1 MYRCA
6 RNSKAVLSS
15 SESPPMLPLP
25 EATRG
30 KSHQVPSGS
39 SGGPWRPSTGRRP
52 GMDRAVSPLPADCFH
67 LVFVSP
73 EATAVSEELGGDA
86 SPAPSVRIHGA
97 RHARKVCHCRPP
109 PCAHQEEERVM
120 RHVVTFILT
129 QPGKSQLSLGFANVN
144 LHNWWTQEA
153 GSSLI
158 TAASHYETEV
168 LRTRCGSGFTLISR
182 PLWAESGRIWY
193 FTSHPAVKLSTLRIP
208 GRLSVWFSQNHML
221 SWVDFSTSFPQSS
234 PRLSTC
240 KYVAR
245 MMTEIRQWMAG
256 RPWNPLGLTEQ
267 LKVSRAAYAWRV
279 GADRLWSTSN
289 VSQSRR
295 GGKKKRRLCSTW
307 NCFLSSMEPHESTA
321 VTQI

>member
-1 MYRCA
+1 MPFKCDRKAKTHFKERLSDKLECHLSQNKFKINRKYHRKKKNITISEKLRNWMYRCA

-73 EATAVSEELGGDA
+73 EATAVSEELGSDA

-144 LHNWWTQEA
+144 LHNW
-153 GSSLI
+153 
-158 TAASHYETEV
+158 
-168 LRTRCGSGFTLISR
+168 
-182 PLWAESGRIWY
+182 
-193 FTSHPAVKLSTLRIP
+193 
-208 GRLSVWFSQNHML
+208 
-221 SWVDFSTSFPQSS
+221 
-234 PRLSTC
+234 
-240 KYVAR
+240 
-245 MMTEIRQWMAG
+245 
-256 RPWNPLGLTEQ
+256 
-267 LKVSRAAYAWRV
+267 
-279 GADRLWSTSN
+279 
-289 VSQSRR
+289 
-295 GGKKKRRLCSTW
+295 
-307 NCFLSSMEPHESTA
+307 
-321 VTQI
+321 

>member
-6 RNSKAVLSS
+6 RNRKAVLFLSS
-15 SESPPMLPLP
+15 SESPSVLPLP

-39 SGGPWRPSTGRRP
+39 SGGPWCPSTGRRP

-73 EATAVSEELGGDA
+73 EATAVSEELGSDA
-86 SPAPSVRIHGA
+86 SPAPSVGIHGA
-97 RHARKVCHCRPP
+97 RRSSESVSLPASAMCSSRGGTSDASR
-109 PCAHQEEERVM
+109 
-120 RHVVTFILT
+120 RHIYPHTTREKSTF
-129 QPGKSQLSLGFANVN
+129 SW
-144 LHNWWTQEA
+144 LHNWWTQNT

-158 TAASHYETEV
+158 TAASRYETEV

-193 FTSHPAVKLSTLRIP
+193 FMSHPAVKLSTLRIP

-221 SWVDFSTSFPQSS
+221 SWVDFLNFLPAVNSSTVYMQICCEDDD
-234 PRLSTC
+234 RDTT
-240 KYVAR
+240 VN
-245 MMTEIRQWMAG
+245 G
-256 RPWNPLGLTEQ
+256 WNPLGLTEQ
-267 LKVSRAAYAWRV
+267 LKVSWAAYAWRV
-279 GADRLWSTSN
+279 GADRLRSASV

-295 GGKKKRRLCSTW
+295 GGEKKRRLCSTW

>member
-73 EATAVSEELGGDA
+73 EATAVSEELGSDA

-129 QPGKSQLSLGFANVN
+129 QPGKSQLSLGVANVN

-221 SWVDFSTSFPQSS
+221 SWVDFLNFLPAVKSSTVYMQICCEDDDGD
-234 PRLSTC
+234 TT
-240 KYVAR
+240 VNG
-245 MMTEIRQWMAG
+245 WH
-256 RPWNPLGLTEQ
+256 PLGLTEQ
-267 LKVSRAAYAWRV
+267 LKVSWAAYACRV
-279 GADRLWSTSN
+279 GADRLWSTSI